1 MKDFGCETKMTKLED
16 WLKTLQ
22 IYDIDLELMET
33 AFTHGSIK
41 GLGQNVDDYQKLEFL
56 GDAVIDI
63 IVSDNLYNIG
73 QYPEEDLTELR
84 SLLVK
89 EKPLVELFER
99 MQMSPLVRRV
109 GVDLSPKMKSDVV
122 EAFFAVIYL
131 KKGIKKCRE
140 VWDLIMEKT
149 GFEEEV
155 IKNYLNKGKEELKGL
170 TSEQIE
176 EREKLLEYYVLLGIK
191 TNQNAK
197 NVLQQLF
204 QKKYRSPYILPDYDE
219 FNKEGADNDATFT
232 VRLNESISINRK
244 TYDLKVEGVASKLK
258 HAEIKA
264 AEKACDI
271 LYLPY
276 NKI

>member
-1 MKDFGCETKMTKLED
+1 MFED

-22 IYDIDLELMET
+22 IYEIDLKLMET
-33 AFTHGSIK
+33 AFTHGSYR
-41 GLGQNVDDYQKLEFL
+41 GLGHNVDDYQRLEFL

-63 IVSDNLYNIG
+63 IVSDKFYNMG
-73 QYPEEDLTELR
+73 KYPEEDLTELR
-84 SLLVK
+84 SLVVK
-89 EKPLVELFER
+89 EKPLAELFDM
-99 MQMSPLVRRV
+99 MQMSFLVRSA
-109 GVDLSPKMKSDVV
+109 GVVLSPKMKSDFV

-131 KKGIKKCRE
+131 EKGIEKCRE
-140 VWDLIMEKT
+140 VWDLMMEKT

-155 IKNYLNKGKEELKGL
+155 ITNYLNKGKEELVGL
-170 TSEQIE
+170 TPEQIE
-176 EREKLLEYYVLLGIK
+176 EREKLLEYYDLLKIK

-204 QKKYRSPYILPDYDE
+204 QKNYGSAYFLPNYDD
-219 FNKEGADNDATFT
+219 FDKEGPDNALTFT
-232 VRLNESISINRK
+232 VRLCESLSINGK
-244 TYDLKVEGVASKLK
+244 AYDINVEGISSKFK
-258 HAEIKA
+258 HAQIKA

>member
-1 MKDFGCETKMTKLED
+1 MTMLED

-22 IYDIDLELMET
+22 IYDIDLRLMET
-33 AFTHGSIK
+33 AFTHGSYK
-41 GLGQNVDDYQKLEFL
+41 GLGYNVDDYQRLEFL

-63 IVSDNLYNIG
+63 IVSDKFYNMG
-73 QYPEEDLTELR
+73 HYPEGDLTELR
-84 SLLVK
+84 SLIVK
-89 EKPLVELFER
+89 EKPLAELFDR
-99 MQMSPLVRRV
+99 MQMSSLVRCA
-109 GVDLSPKMKSDVV
+109 GVVHSPKMKSDVV

-131 KKGIKKCRE
+131 VKGIKKCRE
-140 VWDLIMEKT
+140 VWDLIMEKI

-155 IKNYLNKGKEELKGL
+155 INNYLNKGKEELEGL
-170 TSEQIE
+170 TQEQIE
-176 EREKLLEYYVLLGIK
+176 EREKLLEIYTLLEIN

-197 NVLQQLF
+197 NVLQELF
-204 QKKYRSPYILPDYDE
+204 QKIYGSPQLLPNYDD
-219 FNKEGADNDATFT
+219 FDKEGPDNAATFT
-232 VRLNESISINRK
+232 VRLNESLSIKGK
-244 TYDLKVEGVASKLK
+244 TYGLKVESIASKLR